1 MEKFVADRGFYHLM
15 LITSFCPFVL
25 AVKSFL
31 EYRVEKAFLYLIL
44 LSLSLIAIQ
53 LRVGLICF
61 ANKFE
66 KLQFIILLIFM
77 VFFLTLAFLNLNYFL
92 VVLLGVVFF
101 FYTKKISDRASK
113 KNK

>member
-92 VVLLGVVFF
+92 VVLLGVAFF